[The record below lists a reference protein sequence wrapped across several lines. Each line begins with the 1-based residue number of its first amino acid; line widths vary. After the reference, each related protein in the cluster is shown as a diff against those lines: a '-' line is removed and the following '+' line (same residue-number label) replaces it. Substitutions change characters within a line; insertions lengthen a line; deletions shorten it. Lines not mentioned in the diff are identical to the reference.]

1 MSPKDGEFQCVTGL
15 LEEAY
20 ISRLSIADSYSFA
33 DPGFYVFPTAKFQCN
48 GSIESV
54 SGIAHF
60 EGLSDGAYY
69 NRTLLL
75 NINLWHRD
83 QGSYAPT
90 GMNRNVTLSLD
101 SIASGSNLT
110 DGLFYFRNALS
121 HEFSMSV
128 GEPSIHVMAGDI
140 LGIYLPGPT
149 DYDEGETQHNS
160 IPIGLTDDFRSLL
173 TPCEARILRLESN
186 DCPVVYSIKT
196 PLLFFNFVPTSV
208 TGKCPICVCNLQID
222 ACIFTN
228 AIFTIVYVCIFI
240 HVKSV
245 R

>member
-20 ISRLSIADSYSFA
+20 ISRLSIAHSYSFA
-33 DPGFYVFPTAKFQCN
+33 VPGFYVFPTVKFQCN

-54 SGIAHF
+54 NGIAHF
-60 EGLSDGAYY
+60 ESLSDGAYY

-75 NINLWHRD
+75 NINLWRRV
-83 QGSYAPT
+83 QGLYAPT
-90 GMNRNVTLSLD
+90 GMNRNVTLSING
-101 SIASGSNLT
+101 IASGSNLT
-110 DGLFYFRNALS
+110 DGLFHFRNALS
-121 HEFSMSV
+121 HEFSLSV

-140 LGIYLPGPT
+140 LGIYLPWPT

-160 IPIGLTDDFRSLL
+160 IPIGLTLDFRSLL
-173 TPCEARILRLESN
+173 MPCAAGRLWLGSIE
-186 DCPVVYSIKT
+186 CPVVYSIKT

-208 TGKCPICVCNLQID
+208 TGKCASCVCNLQID

-228 AIFTIVYVCIFI
+228 AVFTIVYVCIFI

-245 R
+245 W